1 MKYLFLRFLLAATM
15 TCAMHNAAAH
25 VEAGPSVWS
34 ERYLAQNDRRSGVR
48 ISMGS
53 AMEMVQRQTGGRVLN
68 AQEVRQGEREGYRIK
83 VLTRSGEVRVFYVDA
98 NTGAMQQD

>member
-1 MKYLFLRFLLAATM
+1 
-15 TCAMHNAAAH
+15 MHHAAAH
-25 VEAGPSVWS
+25 VEAGPSAWS
-34 ERYLAQNDRRSGVR
+34 DRYLAQNDRRSGAR

-53 AMEMVQRQTGGRVLN
+53 AIEMVQRQTGGRVLN
-68 AQEVRQGEREGYRIK
+68 AQEARQGYRIK